1 VNLANKI
8 TLARIFLVP
17 VVMFFLLVRFNLGQ
31 FQFGQGVITVSEI
44 IAALIFILAAVTDGL
59 DGYIARKRKLVTNLG
74 KLLDPLADKLLISAA
89 LISLVEMQRLDAWV
103 AIVIISREFA
113 VTGLRMIAAAEGEV
127 VAASP
132 WGKLKTIVQIIAIV
146 ALMINNFP
154 FSSLA
159 FPFAKII
166 TWGAVI
172 ITVWSGVDY
181 FIKNWKVIRFSKH
194 R

>member
-1 VNLANKI
+1 MNLANKI

-44 IAALIFILAAVTDGL
+44 IAALVFILAAVTDGL

-113 VTGLRMIAAAEGEV
+113 VTGLRMIAAAEGKV
-127 VAASP
+127 IAASP

-154 FSSLA
+154 FSSIA
-159 FPFAKII
+159 FPFAGII
-166 TWGAVI
+166 TWAAVI
-172 ITVWSGVDY
+172 ITVWSGVVY

>member
-1 VNLANKI
+1 
-8 TLARIFLVP
+8 
-17 VVMFFLLVRFNLGQ
+17 
-31 FQFGQGVITVSEI
+31 
-44 IAALIFILAAVTDGL
+44 
-59 DGYIARKRKLVTNLG
+59 
-74 KLLDPLADKLLISAA
+74 
-89 LISLVEMQRLDAWV
+89 VEMQRLDAWV

-113 VTGLRMIAAAEGEV
+113 VTGLRMIAAAEGQV
-127 VAASP
+127 IAASP

-154 FSSLA
+154 FSSIA
-159 FPFAKII
+159 FPFALII
-166 TWGAVI
+166 TWAAVI

>member
-1 VNLANKI
+1 
-8 TLARIFLVP
+8 
-17 VVMFFLLVRFNLGQ
+17 
-31 FQFGQGVITVSEI
+31 
-44 IAALIFILAAVTDGL
+44 
-59 DGYIARKRKLVTNLG
+59 
-74 KLLDPLADKLLISAA
+74 
-89 LISLVEMQRLDAWV
+89 MQRLDAWV

-113 VTGLRMIAAAEGEV
+113 VTGLRMIAAAEGQV
-127 VAASP
+127 IAASP
-132 WGKLKTIVQIIAIV
+132 WGKLKTIVQIVAIV

-154 FSSLA
+154 FSSVA

>member
-1 VNLANKI
+1 
-8 TLARIFLVP
+8 
-17 VVMFFLLVRFNLGQ
+17 M
-31 FQFGQGVITVSEI
+31 
-44 IAALIFILAAVTDGL
+44 
-59 DGYIARKRKLVTNLG
+59 
-74 KLLDPLADKLLISAA
+74 
-89 LISLVEMQRLDAWV
+89 
-103 AIVIISREFA
+103 
-113 VTGLRMIAAAEGEV
+113 
-127 VAASP
+127 
-132 WGKLKTIVQIIAIV
+132 QIIAIV

-154 FSSLA
+154 FSSVA